1 MAAGLDHFVLAVH
14 DLEAAAALYQR
25 LGFTVG
31 ARNRHPW
38 GTHNRI
44 VQCPGTFLELI
55 TVGEPDKLVEH
66 APGRFSFGACIR
78 DFLAAGEGFAMLVL
92 ESRDAAADNDRFATL
107 GIGSYEPFF
116 FERQAV
122 RPDGEIVR
130 VAFSLAFSR
139 NEAMPRQAF
148 FVCQQHEP
156 QNFWNPALQRHPNG
170 AVAFSAVTMVTSDR
184 PNQMAF
190 LRRFAGAEDQ
200 GGGHGSLVLERGRI
214 DLLAPEAAQ
223 AHLAS
228 AQEGLAAFTVAVTD
242 MRALALRLDEAGI
255 RYRLDASRLVVPPE
269 AAHGVTIEFQA
280 A

>member
-14 DLEAAAALYQR
+14 DLEAAAAFYQR

-55 TVGEPDKLVEH
+55 TVGEPEKLVEH
-66 APGRFSFGACIR
+66 APGRFSFGACVR

-92 ESRDAAADNDRFATL
+92 ESRDAAADNDRFGAD
-107 GIGSYEPFF
+107 GIGGYEPFF

-122 RPDGEIVR
+122 GPDGMTVR
-130 VAFSLAFSR
+130 VAFSLAFAR
-139 NEAMPRQAF
+139 NEAMARQAF

-156 QNFWNPALQRHPNG
+156 QSFWNPAFQQHPNG
-170 AVAFSAVTMVTSDR
+170 AVSFPAVTMVTAD
-184 PNQMAF
+184 PAGQMAF
-190 LRRFAGAEDQ
+190 LGRFAGAGDLEDDAR
-200 GGGHGSLVLERGRI
+200 SLILERGRI
-214 DLLAPEAAQ
+214 NVLAPEAAQ
-223 AHLAS
+223 AHHGSDRA
-228 AQEGLAAFTVAVTD
+228 GLAAFTVTISD
-242 MRALALRLDEAGI
+242 LRSLALRLDEAGI
-255 RYRLDASRLVVPPE
+255 GYQLDALRLLVPSD
-269 AAHGVTIEFQA
+269 AAYGVTIEFQA